1 MRKTWQILCRNPD
14 ISCLFFIYSLPEL
27 LFAYMNNLW
36 SRRRATGVGQQRLSE
51 AKVQPSLY

>member
-1 MRKTWQILCRNPD
+1 MSKTWQILCWNPD
-14 ISCLFFIYSLPEL
+14 ISCIFFIYSLPEL

-36 SRRRATGVGQQRLSE
+36 SRRRATAMGRQRLLE